1 MRSPLLVLLL
11 ALSIPACR
19 REVPAPPP
27 SVAAAPAGA
36 RAAALPTSVAA
47 APARDRVPAEP
58 MSYLGA
64 DWLTRQEREVEE
76 QPEVMLNALGLKPG
90 MRVAD
95 VGAGV
100 GFHTLRLA
108 RRVTP
113 GGHVWATDIQEEMV
127 SRLRA
132 NVEAAG
138 LSNVTPVLTK
148 PDETGLPD
156 GQLDLVLMVDVFH
169 ELAEP
174 ERTLAALRRA
184 LAPGGRVALVEFRA
198 EDPRVPIKEEH
209 KMSVAQVDA
218 ELGAAGFV
226 RVQRFDGLPWQHLL
240 VYSLPASDAG
250 R

>member
-1 MRSPLLVLLL
+1 MRASLL
-11 ALSIPACR
+11 ALLLLSLPACR
-19 REVPAPPP
+19 RETPAPPP
-27 SVAAAPAGA
+27 PVP
-36 RAAALPTSVAA
+36 AA
-47 APARDRVPAEP
+47 APARTRVPAEP
-58 MSYLGA
+58 MSWLGA
-64 DWLTRQEREVEE
+64 DWLTREEREAEE
-76 QPEVMLNALGLKPG
+76 QPEVMLDALGLKPG

-100 GFHTLRLA
+100 GFHTVRLA
-108 RRVTP
+108 RRVAP

-127 SRLRA
+127 SRLRS

-138 LSNVTPVLTK
+138 LNNVTPVLTK

-174 ERTLAALRRA
+174 ERMLAKLRRA

-198 EDPRVPIKEEH
+198 EDPNVPIKQEH

-218 ELGAAGFV
+218 ELEAAGFR

-240 VYSLPASDAG
+240 VYSLASTDGGPSG
-250 R
+250 RPLQ

>member
-1 MRSPLLVLLL
+1 MRM
-11 ALSIPACR
+11 
-19 REVPAPPP
+19 E
-27 SVAAAPAGA
+27 AATPT
-36 RAAALPTSVAA
+36 RAEAA
-47 APARDRVPAEP
+47 APARTRVPAEP
-58 MSYLGA
+58 MSWLGA
-64 DWLTRQEREVEE
+64 DWLTREEREVEE
-76 QPEVMLNALGLKPG
+76 QPEVMLDALSLKPG

-100 GFHTLRLA
+100 GFHTVRIA
-108 RRVTP
+108 RRVAP

-138 LSNVTPVLTK
+138 LTNVTPVLTR
-148 PDETGLPD
+148 PDETGLPY
-156 GQLDLVLMVDVFH
+156 GQVDLVLMVDVFH

-174 ERTLAALRRA
+174 ERLLAKLKRA

-218 ELGAAGFV
+218 ELRAAGFV

-240 VYSLPASDAG
+240 VYSLP
-250 R
+250 

>member
-11 ALSIPACR
+11 ALSVTACR
-19 REVPAPPP
+19 REAPVPPP
-27 SVAAAPAGA
+27 SVAAAPAGERVPA
-36 RAAALPTSVAA
+36 PPPSVA
-47 APARDRVPAEP
+47 APARERVPAEP

-64 DWLTRQEREVEE
+64 DWLTRQEREAEE
-76 QPEVMLNALGLKPG
+76 QPEVMLDALGLKPG

-108 RRVTP
+108 RRVAP
-113 GGHVWATDIQEEMV
+113 GGRVWATDIQEEMV

-240 VYSLPASDAG
+240 VYSLPAGDAG
-250 R
+250 G

>member
-1 MRSPLLVLLL
+1 MRSSVLALLLVLSL
-11 ALSIPACR
+11 PACR
-19 REVPAPPP
+19 REPPAPVPA
-27 SVAAAPAGA
+27 AAAE
-36 RAAALPTSVAA
+36 AA
-47 APARDRVPAEP
+47 APARTEAATPARTEAAAPARTRVPAEP
-58 MSYLGA
+58 MSWLGA
-64 DWLTRQEREVEE
+64 DWLTREEREVEE
-76 QPEVMLNALGLKPG
+76 QPEVMLDALGLKPG

-100 GFHTLRLA
+100 GFHTVRIA
-108 RRVTP
+108 RRVAP
-113 GGHVWATDIQEEMV
+113 GGHVWATDIQEQMV

-138 LSNVTPVLTK
+138 LSNVTPVLTR

-156 GQLDLVLMVDVFH
+156 GLVDLVLMVDVFH

-174 ERTLAALRRA
+174 ERLLAKLKRA

-218 ELGAAGFV
+218 ELKAAGFV

-240 VYSLPASDAG
+240 IYALP
-250 R
+250 